1 MFKSLQSRMIFVMF
15 LFILI
20 VIVFSAFF
28 SMIKIEQI
36 YYRGFV
42 EEMINTISS
51 FGININ
57 NVEEIYVGENKNAI
71 EELEKENIE
80 KVINNFKI
88 YFTFSFYGSPYTTA
102 RL

>member
-42 EEMINTISS
+42 EEMINT
-51 FGININ
+51 
-57 NVEEIYVGENKNAI
+57 K
-71 EELEKENIE
+71 
-80 KVINNFKI
+80 
-88 YFTFSFYGSPYTTA
+88 P
-102 RL
+102 R